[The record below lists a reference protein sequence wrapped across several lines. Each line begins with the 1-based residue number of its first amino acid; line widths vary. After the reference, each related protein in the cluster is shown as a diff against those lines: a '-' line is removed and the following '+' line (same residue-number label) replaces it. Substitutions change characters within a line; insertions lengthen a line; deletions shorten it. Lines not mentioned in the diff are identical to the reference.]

1 MINFIIGFV
10 GFLLVFGSVGGMEN
24 STDPS
29 FSILVTQLFFAVIG
43 LVMMFIATS
52 DIRKC

>member
-10 GFLLVFGSVGGMEN
+10 GFLLVFGSVGGMET
-24 STDPS
+24 SIDSS
-29 FSILVTQLFFAVIG
+29 FSILATQVFFAVIG

-52 DIRKC
+52 NIKE

>member
-29 FSILVTQLFFAVIG
+29 FSILATQLGAAVIG
-43 LVMMFIATS
+43 LVMMYIATS
-52 DIRKC
+52 DIKE

>member
-1 MINFIIGFV
+1 MINVIIGFV
-10 GFLLVFGSVGGMEN
+10 GFLLVFGSVGGMET

-29 FSILVTQLFFAVIG
+29 LSILAAQLGAAVIG

-52 DIRKC
+52 NIKE

>member
-29 FSILVTQLFFAVIG
+29 FSILATQVFFAVIG

-52 DIRKC
+52 NIKE

>member
-10 GFLLVFGSVGGMEN
+10 GFLLVFGSVGGMET
-24 STDPS
+24 STDSS
-29 FSILVTQLFFAVIG
+29 FSILATQLLGAVIG

-52 DIRKC
+52 NIKE

>member
-24 STDPS
+24 STDSS
-29 FSILVTQLFFAVIG
+29 FSILATQLLCAVIG

-52 DIRKC
+52 NIKE

>member
-10 GFLLVFGSVGGMEN
+10 GFLLVFGSVGGMET
-24 STDPS
+24 STDSS
-29 FSILVTQLFFAVIG
+29 FSILATQVFFAVIG

-52 DIRKC
+52 NIKE